1 MSIWIHMTSFSTCT
15 SLTWIDVIEAPWACR
30 TVMGAQVRRHHTLMV
45 LSQLA
50 EARSVFS
57 WLTAMSQ
64 ISAEWPRSVA
74 RRRPSSVAQIFT
86 RQSSEP
92 WKHLALAKIIS
103 NRFFLAYLQNN
114 CEQRDLWVSSV
125 MWFYK
130 DMKPQFREK
139 SILFC
144 HLCGRPHRVNLM

>member
-1 MSIWIHMTSFSTCT
+1 MSIWIRMTSFSTWT

-92 WKHLALAKIIS
+92 WKYLALAKILS
-103 NRFFLAYLQNN
+103 NRFFLACLQNN
-114 CEQRDLWVSSV
+114 CEQRGLYHLSCGFTKTWNHSLGGKKAFCFVICVEDLA
-125 MWFYK
+125 
-130 DMKPQFREK
+130 E
-139 SILFC
+139 
-144 HLCGRPHRVNLM
+144 